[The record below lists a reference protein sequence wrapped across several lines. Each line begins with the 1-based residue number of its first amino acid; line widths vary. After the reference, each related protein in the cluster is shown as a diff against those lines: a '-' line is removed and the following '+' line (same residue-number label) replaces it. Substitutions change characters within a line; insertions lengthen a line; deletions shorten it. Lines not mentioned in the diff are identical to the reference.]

1 MPADRRQN
9 WDESDRLALLQRYR
23 ILDTPP
29 EPAFDDLV
37 QLAARNCEVPIALIT
52 LVDDRRQWFK
62 AELGLG
68 VRETPLDASIC
79 AKVILTPGVT
89 VIPDLTQDRRFDC
102 NPLVSGDPHLRFYA
116 GATLRAP
123 EGLPLGTLC
132 VLDVRPRDLSQDQV
146 MTLQALARQAMSQI
160 ELRRAIVERD
170 EALAASREVGR
181 RQNLLVRE
189 LHHRVRNTLAM
200 VQALVGATA
209 RTSSS
214 MKEFHSAFSSRIAS
228 LAKVQTLLTEDYW
241 QTASLRDMALNE
253 LKPFHEAGR
262 SRFVLNGPAIE
273 LSADLAVPVGM
284 ALHELTTNAAKH
296 GALSARAGRVEI
308 AWEVREDLD
317 RRCLH
322 LEWSETGGP
331 PVRVPDQEGF
341 GSTLLRRVLPMQC
354 RGKAQL
360 DFNPTGVRFALDA
373 PLIERRLVP
382 EY

>member
-1 MPADRRQN
+1 MRQN
-9 WDESDRLALLQRYR
+9 WNEGDRLALLRRYR

-37 QLAARNCEVPIALIT
+37 QLAARNCEAPIALIT
-52 LVDDRRQWFK
+52 LVEDRRQWFK

-79 AKVILTPGVT
+79 AKVILAPGVT
-89 VIPDLTQDRRFDC
+89 VIQDLTQDRRFDC
-102 NPLVSGDPHLRFYA
+102 NPLVHGVPHLRFYA
-116 GATLRAP
+116 GATLLAP

-132 VLDVRPRDLSQDQV
+132 VLDVRPRDLSQDQA

-170 EALAASREVGR
+170 EALAVSREVER

-209 RTSSS
+209 RTSGS

-241 QTASLRDMALNE
+241 QTASLREMALNE
-253 LKPFHEAGR
+253 LRPFQETEQT
-262 SRFVLNGPAIE
+262 RFVLHGPPLE

-284 ALHELTTNAAKH
+284 ALHELTTNAAKY
-296 GALSARAGRVEI
+296 GALSARTGRVQI
-308 AWEVREDLD
+308 TWEVQEKQG
-317 RRCLH
+317 RRSLH
-322 LEWSETGGP
+322 LEWAETGGP

-354 RGKAQL
+354 KGKAQL
-360 DFNPTGVRFALDA
+360 DFLSTGIRFILDA
-373 PLIERRLVP
+373 PLVERRLVP